1 VIVVVAGAGALL
13 PAAVTIEGS
22 EPLDRRGMDEPAFE
36 AFHRKT
42 ARLLWNRLY
51 RLTGNAAKADDL
63 SQKAYIQF
71 LRLVD
76 SSRSEPEQRAWLY
89 KVATRLAVD
98 EWRREERER
107 APLWLPFVSRRS
119 EEQQTEMR
127 TGVEKALGGLSVR
140 DRAILWMAYVDGA
153 SHQEIAEAVGVG
165 AASVKVILFRARK
178 RMSEALGSLGIGPE
192 VLR

>member
-1 VIVVVAGAGALL
+1 MAGALL
-13 PAAVTIEGS
+13 PAAARVEGS
-22 EPLDRRGMDEPAFE
+22 ETLDRRAMDEPAFE

-42 ARLLWNRLY
+42 SRLLWSRLY
-51 RLTGNAAKADDL
+51 RLTGNAAKADDV

-71 LRLVD
+71 IRTAD
-76 SSRSEPEQRAWLY
+76 AGRSEPELRAYLY
-89 KVATRLAVD
+89 KLATRIAVD
-98 EWRREERER
+98 EWRREERGR
-107 APLWLPFVSRRS
+107 SPRWLPFVSSGRS
-119 EEQQTEMR
+119 AEDAAQMR
-127 TGVEKALGGLSVR
+127 GGVEKALGGLSVR

-178 RMSEALGSLGIGPE
+178 RMAEALASLGIGPE

>member
-1 VIVVVAGAGALL
+1 MAGVGALL
-13 PAAVTIEGS
+13 PAVARVEGS
-22 EPLDRRGMDEPAFE
+22 ETLDRRAMDESAFE

-42 ARLLWNRLY
+42 ARLLWSRLY
-51 RLTGNAAKADDL
+51 RLTGNAAKADDV

-71 LRLVD
+71 IRTAD
-76 SSRSEPEQRAWLY
+76 AGRSEPELRAYLY
-89 KVATRLAVD
+89 KLATRIAVD

-107 APLWLPFVSRRS
+107 SPRWLPFASARS
-119 EEQQTEMR
+119 AEDEAQMR
-127 TGVEKALGGLSVR
+127 GGVEKALGGLSVR

-178 RMSEALGSLGIGPE
+178 RMAEALASLGIGPE